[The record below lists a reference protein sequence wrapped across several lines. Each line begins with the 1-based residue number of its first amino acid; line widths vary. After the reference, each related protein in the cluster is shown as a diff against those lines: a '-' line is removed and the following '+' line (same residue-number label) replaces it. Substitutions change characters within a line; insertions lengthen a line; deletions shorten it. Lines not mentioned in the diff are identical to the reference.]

1 MQSIPVKDSY
11 EKLLSRTTRLVESG
25 QRLLMALAVRAT
37 HDSWNDVGRGVMAE
51 EQDFQDRLKEFL
63 QFKIKEE

>member
-1 MQSIPVKDSY
+1 
-11 EKLLSRTTRLVESG
+11 
-25 QRLLMALAVRAT
+25 MALAVRAT